1 MKKLIVKQLNLTETE
16 IKQILDKVEIEY
28 RPFDP
33 SWYLYR
39 ELLETKEISE
49 RFSNKY
55 IELIY
60 VTLSAWN
67 MNSRGA
73 QLKEFNKFKQILMD
87 NEKDITKLSN
97 YNIKNLTDYQIEQII
112 VQLQQLYLKM
122 KLTQTQTNLVTF
134 SKTMH
139 FLLPDL
145 VVPFDR
151 KYTLQYFYNKMDLN
165 CKGDKENKWIEEFK
179 EYYIPFFK
187 EVIRFSK
194 EHKLEIY
201 KNKSNPN
208 IPKIIDNII
217 IGLGKT

>member
-1 MKKLIVKQLNLTETE
+1 MRQLNLTEKE
-16 IKQILDKVEIEY
+16 IKQILDKVKIEY
-28 RPFDP
+28 RLFDHG
-33 SWYLYR
+33 WYLYR
-39 ELLETKEISE
+39 ELLDTKDIDG
-49 RFSNKY
+49 RFSEKY

-60 VTLSAWN
+60 VTLCAWN

-73 QLKEFNKFKQILMD
+73 QLKEFNKFKQILID
-87 NEKDITKLSN
+87 NKKSIVKLSN
-97 YNIKNLTDYQIEQII
+97 YNIEKLTDSQIELII
-112 VQLQQLYLKM
+112 AQLQQLYLNM

-151 KYTLQYFYNKMDLN
+151 KYTQQYFYNKTDLN
-165 CKGDKENKWIEEFK
+165 CKGDKENKWMGEFEK
-179 EYYIPFFK
+179 YYLPFFQ

-194 EHKLEIY
+194 EHALNIY
-201 KNKSNPN
+201 INKSNPN

-217 IGLGKT
+217 IGLGK